1 MHRQLLKVLFTH
13 QLEGFLL
20 ALPGSLQEA
29 LGKENFTLL
38 NNAPQRVMPHVV
50 TAGHLFGLL
59 HHGER
64 FGQFTL
70 TVEDFAMYRGGD
82 DAAVIVGQRQ
92 LFQGH
97 HRQTFRLVLVAVV
110 NRHLRAQ
117 GVEIAMHRGI
127 HFDAHLLLGARQQG
141 VDFAV
146 AMLALHQPGL
156 QQDQARIFQQ
166 I

>member
-59 HHGER
+59 HHGEG
-64 FGQFTL
+64 FGQFPL
-70 TVEDFAMYRGGD
+70 AMEDFAMHRGGD

-97 HRQTFRLVLVAVV
+97 HRQTFRFVLVAVV
-110 NRHLRAQ
+110 NRYLCAQ
-117 GVEIAMHRGI
+117 RVEIAMHRGV
-127 HFDAHLLLGARQQG
+127 HFHTHLLLGARQQG

-146 AMLALHQPGL
+146 TMLALHQPGL